1 MRRTAAAG
9 SATRPDAG
17 TFHTVRSLIGEPG
30 YRHTVMDAHASFW
43 EAVKGAV
50 ASLRASKLRS
60 FLTLLGIILA
70 TTTLIAVMSV
80 IKGMDVYIAQNVS
93 SMGADGFRVRRIVM
107 MQWNPKKFLEMQR
120 RNPLLT
126 SEEFEFLRTHATL
139 VSEYGL
145 EANRAATVYRGKEH
159 LDGVQVI
166 GATPNQALIGNFTAD
181 EGRFINEIENR
192 RRFAVAFIGKDVRD
206 HLLANT
212 DAVGKTITVGGV
224 PLEIVGVGKAKG
236 SVFGQ
241 PQDNYVII
249 PVETYFKIWGS
260 RQGMGYDAM
269 AIDHD
274 HLAAAQEET
283 RALLRAYRHLKP
295 VADDT
300 FSMVTSDSLLNF
312 WDQLTG
318 AIAATAVGVV
328 SVFLVVGGVVIMNI
342 MLAVVTERTH
352 EIGIRK
358 SVGARR
364 QDILNQFLV
373 ESAMLAALG
382 GLMGVAVA
390 WLVAVLVR
398 SFTPVPMAIPL
409 TAVLVGVT
417 LSAAVGLF
425 FGIYPAQRAAKLDP
439 IEALRAEK

>member
-1 MRRTAAAG
+1 ME
-9 SATRPDAG
+9 S
-17 TFHTVRSLIGEPG
+17 
-30 YRHTVMDAHASFW
+30 HASFW
-43 EAVKGAV
+43 EAVKGAI
-50 ASLRASKLRS
+50 ASLRSSKLRS

-120 RNPLLT
+120 RNPVLNK
-126 SEEFEFLRTHATL
+126 EEFDFLRANATL
-139 VSEYGL
+139 AREYGI
-145 EANRAATVYRGKEH
+145 ETNRGATVTRGKEH
-159 LDGVQVI
+159 MEGLGII
-166 GATPNQALIGNFTAD
+166 GATANMAAIGNFQAE
-181 EGRFINEIENR
+181 EGRFLNEIENR
-192 RRFAVAFIGKDVRD
+192 RRMPVAFIGKDVKD
-206 HLLANT
+206 HLFP
-212 DAVGKTITVGGV
+212 DADPIGKNVTVDGIPFEV
-224 PLEIVGVGKAKG
+224 VGVAKAKG

-241 PQDNYVII
+241 SQDAYVIV
-249 PVETYFKIWGS
+249 PAETYFKIWGS
-260 RQGMGYDAM
+260 RQGMGYDAI
-269 AIDHD
+269 AVDHAN
-274 HLAAAQEET
+274 LAAAQEET
-283 RALLRAYRHLKP
+283 RVLLRAYRHLKP
-295 VADDT
+295 KDDDT

-364 QDILNQFLV
+364 SDILNQFLV
-373 ESAMLAALG
+373 ESALLAAMG
-382 GLMGVAVA
+382 GLMGVAIA

-398 SFTPVPMAIPL
+398 SLTPVPMAVPL
-409 TAVLVGVT
+409 TAVVVGVT
-417 LSAAVGLF
+417 LSASVGLF
-425 FGIYPAQRAAKLDP
+425 FGIYPARRAAGLDP
-439 IEALRAEK
+439 IEALRHEK